1 MDLSKITT
9 TIPKEI
15 YKWSEE
21 KAGAFFSFVSLL
33 SYRYGEIV
41 ERSFAIRKYAKK
53 GIMITEVRRRATGN
67 NTTIVKNLLYNSFS
81 GYVPVFEK
89 QDKRSNRQGWNV
101 PVFFEDD
108 FDKWYNADLPCNFYC
123 ICLNKEI
130 LTEIDEFK
138 YCGYSCGDVIDYLN
152 KYRKNPMVE
161 YFGKFDLPL
170 SSALISKADK
180 DKRFKTFLMK
190 NATDI
195 RRFGTQAT
203 VHAYNHNTAIPE
215 ASNKIQSTRNARKYI
230 PALRGQGLNEERI
243 ISYCREHSIGFTLY
257 NDYLESVIALGLDL
271 QDTKNIYPK
280 DFTAMHDLRIAE
292 HESLK
297 AKADR
302 EKRKEL
308 YESFAKAGEKATTYE
323 YADGDYTL
331 VAPRDICDL
340 KTEGAILGHCVG
352 RMGYDKKMADGK
364 VVIMFLR
371 HTTDVTKPFVTIE
384 YDLKQLKLLQA
395 YAQKNTTPPSEAM
408 EFINKWQQII
418 KKHIKGEQNA
428 KTHA

>member
-9 TIPKEI
+9 TIPKEV

-21 KAGAFFSFVSLL
+21 KAGARFSFVSLL
-33 SYRYGEIV
+33 SYRYGEII
-41 ERSFAIRKYAKK
+41 ERSFAIRKYHKK

-67 NTTIVKNLLYNSFS
+67 NTTIVKNLLYNRFS
-81 GYVPVFEK
+81 GYVPVFER
-89 QDKRSNRQGWNV
+89 QNKRSSYQGWNV

-123 ICLNKEI
+123 ICLNKEL

-170 SSALISKADK
+170 SSSLISKADK
-180 DKRFKTFLMK
+180 DKRFKTFLLK

-203 VHAYNHNTAIPE
+203 IYAYNHNMTISE
-215 ASNKIQSTRNARKYI
+215 ASSKIQSRREARKYI
-230 PALRGQGLNEERI
+230 PSLRGQGLNEERI
-243 ISYCREHSIGFTLY
+243 INYCREHSIGFTLY
-257 NDYLESVIALGLDL
+257 NDYLESVIALDLDL

-292 HESLK
+292 YESLK

-308 YESFAKAGEKATTYE
+308 YESFARAGEKATAYE
-323 YADGDYTL
+323 YSDNEYTL
-331 VAPRDICDL
+331 VAPKDISDL
-340 KTEGAILGHCVG
+340 KIEGKTLGHCVG
-352 RMGYDKKMADGK
+352 KMGYDKKMADGK

-371 HTTDVTKPFVTIE
+371 HTTDITKPFVTIE
-384 YDLKQLKLLQA
+384 YDLNQLKLLQA

-408 EFINKWQQII
+408 AFINKWQQIM
-418 KKHIKGEQNA
+418 KKHIKGEQNE
-428 KTHA
+428 KVHA